1 MRRRWLAAIG
11 PAVMLGLLA
20 ESPAARAFDSERT
33 SAAPVSQV
41 VPGTGTIEVSFS
53 PGGDPQTVLLK
64 AVDDARREIYVQAF
78 LFTSRALAFS
88 LQQARQRGVR
98 VEVLADAAMNRR
110 TDKSQI
116 RLLADAGIPVAMET
130 DYASAHNKVLVIDP
144 DEPTCAV
151 VTGSYNFTWSA
162 RNRNAENLL
171 VIRGN
176 RPLARAYLENWQRHR
191 AAATPYAQFLKDN
204 PTP

>member
-1 MRRRWLAAIG
+1 MSGRRLAAIG
-11 PAVMLGLLA
+11 PALWLSIFAL
-20 ESPAARAFDSERT
+20 SPAASAFDRARSD
-33 SAAPVSQV
+33 AAPISQV
-41 VPGTGTIEVSFS
+41 VPATGSIEVSFS
-53 PGGDPQTVLLK
+53 PGGDPQAVLLK

-88 LQQARQRGVR
+88 LQQAKQRGVK
-98 VEVLADAAMNRR
+98 VEVLADASMNRR

-116 RLLADAGIPVAMET
+116 RLLADAGIPVAIET

-176 RPLARAYLENWQRHR
+176 RPLVRAYLENWQRHR
-191 AAATPYAQFLKDN
+191 AAATPYAQFLKDD
-204 PTP
+204 PAP